1 MCLIP
6 KSTVRKIVVRTLQGL
21 LLGGVLFMLCRTAV
35 AQSEE
40 PLSIEQQMAFD
51 DLEMLLTELRD
62 GQSTPYVGDQ
72 GIVKS
77 LTILSETDGRLLTIV
92 ESINKT
98 LGILIARIK
107 AAEVDSIKEDTALI
121 RSLTE
126 LQKTAHADFMKLFE
140 DIRILQAQDKALL
153 KRITALEAKGKVAK

>member
-1 MCLIP
+1 MRITRI
-6 KSTVRKIVVRTLQGL
+6 STLQKIGLRIGQAL

-40 PLSIEQQMAFD
+40 PLSIEQQMAFE
-51 DLEMLLTELRD
+51 DLEMLLTDVLD
-62 GQSTPYVGDQ
+62 GQTAPSVDQ

-98 LGILIARIK
+98 LDILIARVK
-107 AAEVDSIKEDTALI
+107 AAEVDSITEDTALI
-121 RSLTE
+121 RNLTE

-140 DIRILQAQDKALL
+140 DIRILQARVKAL
-153 KRITALEAKGKVAK
+153 ESKGGVK